1 MKQFIVLAAVLPIL
15 MLFLAQFML
24 DGQRTVRMSAAEDAV
39 RTFCLEG
46 SYYGRIG
53 SGEADA
59 LRAKVAGIFGISPGD
74 VTVDLAPARE
84 GVLSYRIAY
93 PVGKIM
99 AGAAFMGLSPSR
111 NNGQAVMTGEI
122 VLPPPKPE
130 QEPEPEAMTETEP
143 KQEPVPEPKSE
154 PEPTANTDPHN
165 EVSETTGSPPTE

>member
-15 MLFLAQFML
+15 LLFLAQFML

-53 SGEADA
+53 PGEAEA

-111 NNGQAVMTGEI
+111 NNGQAVITGEI

-130 QEPEPEAMTETEP
+130 PEQEPGQEQEAVTETEP
-143 KQEPVPEPKSE
+143 ILEQEPEQEQESTPE
-154 PEPTANTDPHN
+154 A
-165 EVSETTGSPPTE
+165 G